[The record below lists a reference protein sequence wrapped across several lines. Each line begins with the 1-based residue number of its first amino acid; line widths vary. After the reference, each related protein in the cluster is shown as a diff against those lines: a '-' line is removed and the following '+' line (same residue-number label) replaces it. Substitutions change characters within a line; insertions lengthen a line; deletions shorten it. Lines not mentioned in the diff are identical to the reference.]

1 LELPQEFVERMK
13 EQLKEEAPAFFDS
26 YQKQPFR
33 GIRINP
39 PKCTLENLKKSLPF
53 SLLQTPFSP
62 LSYYVPDDQKIG
74 SFPMYHAGAFYSQ
87 EPSASS
93 AVTAL
98 SPQPGERIL
107 DLCAAPGGKSTQ
119 IGALLNGKGLL
130 WSNEVVSS
138 RVSILL
144 SNIERM
150 GIRNAVISNCEP
162 EHLCTSLPEFFD
174 RVLVD
179 APCSGEGMFR
189 RDPRA
194 IEEWSPEH
202 VKSCAVRQ
210 LAILESAQKA
220 LMPGG
225 ILVYSTCTF
234 SEEENEGVIEAF
246 LKNHSEFELVD
257 SGIPG
262 GRPALTKARRIY
274 PMDGGEGHFAAKLK
288 KSGEKIVKPLFSEP
302 RPIKVPDFVQK
313 FWEDTFTIPMFGVP
327 ASVGDQF
334 LLLPK
339 VPLPIL
345 RGLNVRRAGILL
357 GKERK
362 GRLEPEHALFMTLV
376 PENLQRCLMLSH
388 DSPELKA
395 FLRGEQILASD
406 QHPGYAAVAVDSVIT
421 GFGKC
426 SGGFLKNHYPKGLRV
441 H

>member
-1 LELPQEFVERMK
+1 MELPQAFVERMR

-26 YQKQPFR
+26 YQKPPFR

-39 PKCTLENLKKSLPF
+39 LKCTLENLKKSLPF
-53 SLLQTPFSP
+53 SLVQTPFSP
-62 LSYYVPDDQKIG
+62 LSYYVTDDQKIG
-74 SFPMYHAGAFYSQ
+74 SFPMHHAGAFYSQ

-130 WSNEVVSS
+130 WSNEVVPS

-189 RDPRA
+189 RDSRA

-220 LMPGG
+220 LTPGG

-234 SEEENEGVIEAF
+234 SQEENEGVIQAF
-246 LKNHSEFELVD
+246 LKNHSEFELID
-257 SGIPG
+257 SGISG

-288 KSGEKIVKPLFSEP
+288 KSGEKTVEPVFSESK
-302 RPIKVPDFVQK
+302 PIKVPDFVQK
-313 FWEDTFTIPMFGVP
+313 FWKDTFTIPMFGIL
-327 ASVGDQF
+327 ASIGDQF

-357 GKERK
+357 GRERK
-362 GRLEPEHALFMTLV
+362 GRLEPEHALFMTLA
-376 PENLQRCLMLSH
+376 PGNLQHCLMLSH

-406 QHPGYAAVAVDSVIT
+406 KLPGYAAVAVDGVIT

-426 SGGFLKNHYPKGLRV
+426 SGGFLKNHYPKGLRI

>member
-1 LELPQEFVERMK
+1 MELPQAFVERMK
-13 EQLKEEAPAFFDS
+13 EQLKEESSAFFDS
-26 YQKQPFR
+26 YQKPPFR

-53 SLLQTPFSP
+53 SLVQTPFSP

-202 VKSCAVRQ
+202 VKSCAGRQ

-225 ILVYSTCTF
+225 VLVYSTCTF

-246 LKNHSEFELVD
+246 LKNHPDFELVD
-257 SGIPG
+257 SGISG
-262 GRPALTKARRIY
+262 GRPALAKARRIY

-288 KSGEKIVKPLFSEP
+288 KSGEKTLGSLFSEP
-302 RPIKVPDFVQK
+302 KPIKVPDFVKK
-313 FWEDTFTIPMFGVP
+313 FWEDTFTIPMFGIP
-327 ASVGDQF
+327 ASIGDQF

-376 PENLQRCLMLSH
+376 PQNLQHCLMLSH

-395 FLRGEQILASD
+395 FLRGEQILVSD
-406 QHPGYAAVAVDSVIT
+406 EFSGYAAVAVDGVIT